1 MHILK
6 MKPEQKPER
15 VDIPDTLEA
24 MQKVVGGYIQAV
36 YPFEEPVALICN
48 EEGKLNGLPLNRA
61 LWDEDGNLYDII
73 SGTFFLCAAPP
84 DAENFQSLSEEQ
96 LVYYEERFHCP
107 EMFLNVNGKLICL
120 PRESIRRISPQD
132 RSTSSGV
139 PGRSNKIKALPRI
152 RSVEA

>member
-1 MHILK
+1 MRILK

-73 SGTFFLCAAPP
+73 SGTFFLLKM
-84 DAENFQSLSEEQ
+84 DMNTTRFVRNLLLEQ
-96 LVYYEERFHCP
+96 P
-107 EMFLNVNGKLICL
+107 AG
-120 PRESIRRISPQD
+120 
-132 RSTSSGV
+132 G
-139 PGRSNKIKALPRI
+139 A
-152 RSVEA
+152 

>member
-1 MHILK
+1 MRILK
-6 MKPEQKPER
+6 IEPERKPER
-15 VDIPDTLEA
+15 ADIPDTLEA
-24 MQKVVGGYIQAV
+24 MQEVVDGYIQAA

-61 LWDEDGNLYDII
+61 LWDEDGTLYDII

-96 LVYYEERFHCP
+96 LAYYEDRFHCP

-120 PRESIRRISPQD
+120 PILSQ
-132 RSTSSGV
+132 
-139 PGRSNKIKALPRI
+139 
-152 RSVEA
+152 

>member
-1 MHILK
+1 MRILK
-6 MKPEQKPER
+6 IEPEHHPER
-15 VDIPDTLEA
+15 ADIPDTLEA

-73 SGTFFLCAAPP
+73 SGTFFLYAAPP

-96 LVYYEERFHCP
+96 LLYYEERFRCP
-107 EMFLNVNGKLICL
+107 EMFLKVNGKLVCL
-120 PRESIRRISPQD
+120 PILSQ
-132 RSTSSGV
+132 
-139 PGRSNKIKALPRI
+139 
-152 RSVEA
+152 

>member
-1 MHILK
+1 MRILK

-61 LWDEDGNLYDII
+61 LWDEDGTLYDII

-96 LVYYEERFHCP
+96 LLYYEERFRCP
-107 EMFLNVNGKLICL
+107 EMFLKVNG
-120 PRESIRRISPQD
+120 
-132 RSTSSGV
+132 
-139 PGRSNKIKALPRI
+139 
-152 RSVEA
+152 